1 MKTID
6 SNLLRNSLLETF
18 ANSEIPTSID
28 ELKIG
33 DFEEWDSL
41 GNFNLLLDLE
51 KKLGIQFNLDE
62 MANIRSIADI
72 KSAINSK
79 L

>member
-18 ANSEIPTSID
+18 ANSEIPTIID
-28 ELKIG
+28 DLKIG

>member
-18 ANSEIPTSID
+18 ANSEIPTIID
-28 ELKIG
+28 DLKIG

-72 KSAINSK
+72 KSAMNSK